1 MSKAF
6 YITTPLYYVNAPPS
20 WGAYTTI
27 VADTI
32 RRYKQMQGVEVFLTT
47 GTDEHGQKIDRSAKA
62 LGISPKEL
70 ADRVADQYKLLWQ
83 LMGIEYDAFIRT
95 TDAHHVPA
103 VHEMYLRAK
112 AAGYIEKGKY
122 EGWYCVS
129 DEAYAPE
136 SDPSKPVNCPQCGRQ
151 TEWFAEESYFFKLS
165 LFQDKLLEYYEKHPS
180 FIRPETRRNE
190 VLSFVKS
197 GLKDLS
203 ISRATLK
210 WGIPLPDDPKHV
222 FYVWFDA
229 LTGYLSA
236 INFKTDDAN
245 FERYWPARI
254 HLVGKEIVRF
264 HAVYWPA
271 FLMAAN
277 LPIPDCVFGHGFWL
291 QSGEKMSKS
300 LGNVVDQFVMNEVFG
315 PELVRYYLL
324 REMAFGQ
331 DCNFSYDAIIQR
343 WNSDL
348 ANDLGNLLS
357 RTSAMILKYRQ
368 GKVPAPGQASGD
380 EDVRNLSARVIR
392 DYQANFDDYS
402 FSRALENIWEL
413 IARVNKYIVEN
424 EPWAIAEKPSE
435 SGRLDSVLF
444 HSAEALRI
452 VSVLL
457 AAAMPKTAQAIWEQL
472 GLEGQVREARL
483 DRLAWSNVLA
493 GKPLRPGS
501 SLFPRLDKKVVM
513 EKLDAAMAAK
523 QNASET
529 AAPTS
534 ADAPATTNGTPLAP
548 QIQIDDFAK
557 VDLRVATVIEAE
569 KVKGADKL
577 LRLVV
582 DVGFE
587 KRQIVAGIAKAY
599 EPEKLVGRKV
609 VIVANLQP
617 RKLRG
622 LESNGMIVAASLGAD
637 DLPILAG
644 FHEDIPNGARLK

>member
-1 MSKAF
+1 MSKSF

-27 VADTI
+27 VADAI
-32 RRYKQMQGVEVFLTT
+32 RRHKQMLGINVFLTT
-47 GTDEHGQKIDRSAKA
+47 GTDEHGQKIERSAKA
-62 LGISPKEL
+62 QGISPKQL
-70 ADRVADQYKLLWQ
+70 ADRVADQYKQLWQ
-83 LMGIEYDAFIRT
+83 QMGIEYDAFIRT
-95 TDAHHVPA
+95 TDPHHVPA

-112 AAGYIEKGKY
+112 AAGYIEKGQY
-122 EGWYCVS
+122 SGWYCVF
-129 DEAYAPE
+129 DESYAPE
-136 SDPSKPVNCPQCGRQ
+136 SDPAKPVNCPDCGRP
-151 TEWFAEESYFFKLS
+151 TEWFSEESYFFKLS
-165 LFQDKLLEYYEKHPS
+165 AFQDWLLEYYEKNPG

-190 VLSFVKS
+190 IISFVKG

-236 INFKTDDAN
+236 IDFKTDDGK
-245 FERYWPARI
+245 FSKHWPAGL
-254 HLVGKEIVRF
+254 HLVGKEILRF
-264 HAVYWPA
+264 HTVYWPA
-271 FLMAAN
+271 FLKAAG
-277 LPIPDCVFGHGFWL
+277 LPIPEVVFGHGFWL
-291 QSGEKMSKS
+291 ASGEKMSKS
-300 LGNVVDQFVMNEVFG
+300 KGNVVNPFVLNDVFG
-315 PELVRYYLL
+315 SELVRYYLL

-331 DCNFSYDAIIQR
+331 DCNFSYDAIVQR

-357 RTSAMILKYRQ
+357 RTSAMIQKYRG
-368 GKVPAPGQASGD
+368 GKIPSPGQARGD
-380 EDVRNLSARVIR
+380 AEVQSLAARVIR
-392 DYQANFDDYS
+392 DYSAHFEDYA

-424 EPWAIAEKPSE
+424 EPWAIAEKPAE
-435 SGRLDSVLF
+435 SATLDSVLF

-452 VSVLL
+452 ISVLL
-457 AAAMPKTAQAIWEQL
+457 SAAMPKTAQAIWDQL
-472 GLEGQVREARL
+472 GLDGEVHRVRL
-483 DRLAWSNVLA
+483 DQLEWSTSLA
-493 GKPLRPGS
+493 GRTLRQGS
-501 SLFPRLDKKVVM
+501 SLFPRLDRKVVM
-513 EKLDAAMAAK
+513 EKLDAAMNVN
-523 QNASET
+523 Q
-529 AAPTS
+529 APQTP
-534 ADAPATTNGTPLAP
+534 APAAVPAGDGAPLSP
-548 QIQIDDFAK
+548 QISIDDFVK
-557 VDLRVATVIEAE
+557 IDLRVATVVEAE

-587 KRQIVAGIAKAY
+587 RRQIVAGIAKAY

-622 LESNGMIVAASLGAD
+622 LESNGMIVAASVGPD

>member
-1 MSKAF
+1 
-6 YITTPLYYVNAPPS
+6 
-20 WGAYTTI
+20 
-27 VADTI
+27 
-32 RRYKQMQGVEVFLTT
+32 
-47 GTDEHGQKIDRSAKA
+47 
-62 LGISPKEL
+62 
-70 ADRVADQYKLLWQ
+70 
-83 LMGIEYDAFIRT
+83 MGIEHDAFIRT
-95 TDAHHVPA
+95 TDAHHIPA
-103 VHEMYLRAK
+103 VHEMYSRAK
-112 AAGYIEKGKY
+112 AAGYIYKGQY
-122 EGWYCVS
+122 AGWYCVS

-136 SDPSKPVNCPQCGRQ
+136 SDPEKPVPCPDCGRP

-165 LFQDKLLEYYEKHPS
+165 AFQDRLLEYYVKHPD

-190 VLSFVKS
+190 IVSFVKG
-197 GLKDLS
+197 GLRDLS

-210 WGIPLPDDPKHV
+210 WGIPLPDDPRHV

-236 INFKTDDAN
+236 INFKTDDAK
-245 FERYWPARI
+245 FSRYWPAGL

-264 HAVYWPA
+264 HTVYWPA
-271 FLMAAN
+271 FLMAAD
-277 LPIPDCVFGHGFWL
+277 LPIPESVFAHGFWL
-291 QSGEKMSKS
+291 ASGEKMSKS
-300 LGNVVDQFVMNEVFG
+300 RGNVTDPFVLNDVFG
-315 PELVRYYLL
+315 SELMRYYLL

-331 DCNFSYDAIIQR
+331 DCNFSYDAIVQR

-357 RTSAMILKYRQ
+357 RTSAMIVKYRA
-368 GKVPAPGQASGD
+368 GKIPGAGKAKGD
-380 EDVRNLSARVIR
+380 EEVRSLATRVIA
-392 DYQANFDDYS
+392 DYRASFDDYA
-402 FSRALENIWEL
+402 FSRALESIWEL

-435 SGRLDSVLF
+435 AAALDSVLF
-444 HSAEALRI
+444 HCAEALRI

-457 AAAMPKTAQAIWEQL
+457 AAAMPKTAQAISDQL
-472 GLEGQVREARL
+472 GLDGEVRKNRL
-483 DRLAWSNVLA
+483 DQLQWSTILA
-493 GKPLRPGS
+493 GKTLRPGP
-501 SLFPRLDKKVVM
+501 SLFPRLDRKVVM
-513 EKLDAAMAAK
+513 EKLDSAIEAKPAAEA
-523 QNASET
+523 
-529 AAPTS
+529 AAP
-534 ADAPATTNGTPLAP
+534 AEAPANGSPLAAP
-548 QIQIDDFAK
+548 ITIDDFVK
-557 VDLRVATVIEAE
+557 IDLRVATVVEAE

-599 EPEKLVGRKV
+599 EPEKLIGRKV

-622 LESNGMIVAASLGAD
+622 LESNGMIVAASLGAE